1 MDKLSIIVP
10 CFNEEEMIPAFFD
23 EVQKNITKL
32 TNVITEYWFIND
44 GSSDKSLEKIK
55 AIYLNNKDFVHYI
68 DFSRNFGKEAAL
80 LAGLENATGDYVVV
94 MDVDL
99 QDPPELIET
108 MLTLIKEEDIDC
120 VGTRR
125 INRDGEPAIRSF
137 FANMF
142 YKVINLIS
150 STPIVNGARDFRLM
164 TRKMVDSI
172 LQLTEYN
179 RFSKGIF
186 SWVGFKTKY
195 IQYTNVERKKGTTSW
210 SFWSL
215 LRYSIDG
222 ITDFSEIPLSIAS
235 WVGSLSFIGSI
246 LGIIFIVV
254 RALIIPGSSV
264 YGWAS
269 LICVFLL
276 FGGIQLL
283 CLGIVGKYIGKI
295 YLQTK
300 NRPIFI
306 VKDKS
311 E

>member
-10 CFNEEEMIPAFFD
+10 CFNEEEMIPIFF
-23 EVQKNITKL
+23 EETQKNISNL
-32 TNVITEYWFIND
+32 DEVLPEYWFIND
-44 GSSDKSLEKIK
+44 GSTDNSIEKIK
-55 AIYLNNKDFVHYI
+55 NISKDNKEIVHYI

-80 LAGLENATGDYVVV
+80 LAGLQNATGNYIVV

-99 QDPPELIET
+99 QDPPSLLGK
-108 MLTLIKEEDIDC
+108 MLRILRDNEFDC

-125 INRDGEPAIRSF
+125 LSREGEPVIRSF

-142 YKVINLIS
+142 YKLINVIS
-150 STPIVNGARDFRLM
+150 STDIVNGARDFRM
-164 TRKMVDSI
+164 MSRKMVNSV
-172 LQLTEYN
+172 LELTEYN

-195 IQYTNVERKKGTTSW
+195 IEYTNVERKAGTTSW

-215 LRYSIDG
+215 FKYSIDG
-222 ITDFSEIPLSIAS
+222 ITDFSETPLSIAS
-235 WVGSLSFIGSI
+235 WIGSLSFVGSI
-246 LGIIFIVV
+246 IGILFIIV

-306 VKDKS
+306 IKEKQ
-311 E
+311 

>member
-10 CFNEEEMIPAFFD
+10 CFNEEEMIPIFF
-23 EVQKNITKL
+23 EETQKNMFTLDDIL
-32 TNVITEYWFIND
+32 PEYWFIND
-44 GSSDKSLEKIK
+44 GSTDNSIEKIK
-55 AIYLNNKDFVHYI
+55 NIFKDNKEIVHYV

-80 LAGLENATGDYVVV
+80 LAGLQNATGNYIVV

-99 QDPPELIET
+99 QDPPSLLGE
-108 MLTLIKEEDIDC
+108 MLMILRENEFDC

-125 INRDGEPAIRSF
+125 LSREGEPVIRSF

-142 YKVINLIS
+142 YKLINIIS
-150 STPIVNGARDFRLM
+150 STDIVNGARDFRM
-164 TRKMVDSI
+164 MSRKMVNSV
-172 LQLTEYN
+172 LELTEYN

-195 IQYTNVERKKGTTSW
+195 IEYTNVERKAGTTSW

-215 LRYSIDG
+215 FKYSIDG
-222 ITDFSEIPLSIAS
+222 ITDFSETPLSIAS
-235 WVGSLSFIGSI
+235 WIGSLSFIGSI
-246 LGIIFIVV
+246 LGILFIII

-306 VKDKS
+306 IKEKQ
-311 E
+311 